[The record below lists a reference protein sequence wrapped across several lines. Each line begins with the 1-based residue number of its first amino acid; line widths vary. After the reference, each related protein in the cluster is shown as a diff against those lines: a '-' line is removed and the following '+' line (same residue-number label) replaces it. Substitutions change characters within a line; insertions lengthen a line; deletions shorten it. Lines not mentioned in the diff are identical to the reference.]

1 VSENNA
7 MTEPLLRQI
16 LERRYQAGPVRCLLV
31 AHGEKDVFHVQRL
44 LEPDWIAR
52 MYPVT
57 APAPSQDGV
66 LALANLLV
74 FLEQH
79 QYPAERVVRTF
90 DGSLTT
96 QSEQWHMLVT
106 TYLGSS
112 LQAWQPASTAGTT
125 LTSLDAAHAMH
136 DPQLLSQIGALLGQL
151 HALDATGPA
160 AEQMISPGLQAA
172 TELAW
177 ASSELARLQPRVP
190 AHLQDE
196 YAQLTTRIQ
205 QVRRFDECP
214 QTIIHGDCHLGN
226 VVGTPTHGYSFV
238 DWEAAGR
245 GAAVTDLGLL
255 LSSSLDLADDTP
267 NRAIIHAIIDGY
279 AAHRRLSRIEQDLL
293 ADAICFRILV
303 TLAGAYEQRCR
314 PDYQPTQFFWGSTYA
329 AWEQHEQ
336 QATRIARIAQERIQ
350 ALVSAGE

>member
-1 VSENNA
+1 MS
-7 MTEPLLRQI
+7 EPLLMQI
-16 LERRYQAGPVRCLLV
+16 LERRYQAGPVRCVLV
-31 AHGEKDVFHVQRL
+31 AHGEKDVFHVQRS
-44 LEPDWIAR
+44 LEADWIAR
-52 MYPVT
+52 IYPVT
-57 APAPSQDGV
+57 ALAPARDRV

-79 QYPAERVVRTF
+79 QYLAERVVRTV
-90 DGSLTT
+90 DGSLTAR
-96 QSEQWHMLVT
+96 SEQWHMVVT